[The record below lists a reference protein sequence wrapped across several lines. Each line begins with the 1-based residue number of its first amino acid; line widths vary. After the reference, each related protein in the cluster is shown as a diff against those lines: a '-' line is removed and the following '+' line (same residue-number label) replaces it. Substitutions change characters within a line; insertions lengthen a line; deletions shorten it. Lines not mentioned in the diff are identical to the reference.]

1 MALDSA
7 VILAQIDDV
16 LARYGASKNHPE
28 PPMQRS
34 AHGLPSEV
42 RGNAVQMAT
51 SLLAAIHRLA
61 PNSTHART
69 ADAIITRYSLNS
81 PAGITGLMGA
91 LAALR
96 ADVEAGYM
104 RTLEELVHADVFGDF
119 LEMAEELVGKGYKDA
134 AAVIAGSVLEAH
146 LRQLADNAGIATTST
161 SGSPLKASRLNDELK
176 AVPVYS
182 ALEHK
187 SITAWLAL
195 RNDAAHGNYSNYDQ
209 KQVEALIRDVR
220 DFMVRHP
227 A

>member
-1 MALDSA
+1 
-7 VILAQIDDV
+7 
-16 LARYGASKNHPE
+16 
-28 PPMQRS
+28 
-34 AHGLPSEV
+34 
-42 RGNAVQMAT
+42 
-51 SLLAAIHRLA
+51 
-61 PNSTHART
+61 
-69 ADAIITRYSLNS
+69 
-81 PAGITGLMGA
+81 MGA